1 MEKRS
6 VRLYPRMYTF
16 EKLNHI
22 NPGITAIETTSVPEA
37 ATSAPNKSQIFQYA
51 ADIFNIA
58 FTKH

>member
-1 MEKRS
+1 MEK
-6 VRLYPRMYTF
+6 V
-16 EKLNHI
+16 NHI

-37 ATSAPNKSQIFQYA
+37 ATSAQFVSNDFQYA

>member
-1 MEKRS
+1 MKK
-6 VRLYPRMYTF
+6 V
-16 EKLNHI
+16 NHI

-37 ATSAPNKSQIFQYA
+37 ATSAQLVSDDFQNA